1 MKNTIY
7 FLFILLISCS
17 SVKIVSF
24 SNEELLTEE
33 LKTYKNLFYKSADDN
48 YTNRGS
54 KFLEEIKSAIDKEMK
69 LRGFMM
75 STGTTDLGL
84 RIELASARGSDVS
97 YDNSFFYGYSTI
109 NERRFTE
116 SILLLE
122 LIHARS
128 KKIIWQA
135 SLDLKYY
142 RSKKMSLE
150 EMIIDSVSQ
159 LFETFPKGS

>member
-1 MKNTIY
+1 MRNTVY
-7 FLFILLISCS
+7 LLLILLFSCS

-24 SNEELLTEE
+24 SNEELLTED
-33 LKTYKNLFYKSADDN
+33 LNTYKNLFYKSADDN

-69 LRGFMM
+69 SRGFMM
-75 STGTTDLGL
+75 SAGNTDLGL
-84 RIELASARGSDVS
+84 RIELASARGSDVN
-97 YDNSFFYGYSTI
+97 YNNSFFYGYSTI
-109 NERRFTE
+109 TERRFTE